1 MQAQLKAE
9 WKVRLTQ
16 CRAEGTGCKVWL
28 EVEFKA
34 QPEAE
39 YKGQTVRAMCS
50 LLLHAGHL

>member
-1 MQAQLKAE
+1 MQAQLKAQR
-9 WKVRLTQ
+9 KVWLAQ

-39 YKGQTVRAMCS
+39 YKSQTVRAMCS
-50 LLLHAGHL
+50 LLLPAGRL